1 MKQFFRFSLLLLA
14 LLLPATATAYNF
26 EVDGIY
32 YNINGNEV
40 TVTYKGYYESD
51 YQNDYSG
58 NVTIPATVT
67 YNGTTYSV
75 TSIGYGAFYGCSG
88 LTGVE
93 IPNSVTS
100 IGELAFSDCSGLSS
114 LTVASD
120 NTSYDSRDNCNAIVE
135 TASNTLIAGCK
146 KTVIP
151 NTVTSIGSSAFFVCS
166 GLTSITIPNS
176 VTSIGR
182 MAFSRCTGLRS
193 VTIGNSVTSIGDEA
207 FCRCSGMTSLTIGN
221 SVTSIGSLA
230 FYGCSR
236 LRNLSIPNSVT
247 YIGREAF
254 DDTEW
259 FDNQPDGLVYAGLV
273 AYKYQGRMPEG
284 THIIITDGT
293 KGIAGGAFYDCSRL
307 TGVTIPNSVISIGE
321 GAFEYCI

>member
-1 MKQFFRFSLLLLA
+1 MKPLFRFSLLLLA
-14 LLLPATATAYNF
+14 LILPATAMAYDF

-32 YNINGNEV
+32 YNINGNEA
-40 TVTYKGYYESD
+40 TVTFKGQYCDD
-51 YQNDYSG
+51 YLNDYSG

-100 IGELAFSDCSGLSS
+100 IGERAFSNCSGLSS

-120 NTSYDSRDNCNAIVE
+120 NTSYDSRGNCNAIIE

-207 FCRCSGMTSLTIGN
+207 FCRCSGLTSVTIPN
-221 SVTSIGSLA
+221 SVTSIGTLA
-230 FYGCSR
+230 FYGCSY
-236 LRNLSIPNSVT
+236 LRRVTIPNSVI

-254 DDTEW
+254 DNTEW

-284 THIIITDGT
+284 THIIIT
-293 KGIAGGAFYDCSRL
+293 
-307 TGVTIPNSVISIGE
+307 N
-321 GAFEYCI
+321 

>member
-1 MKQFFRFSLLLLA
+1 MKNLITSTLLLLA
-14 LLLPATATAYNF
+14 LLLPATATAYDF

-40 TVTYKGYYESD
+40 TVTYKGNYESD

-58 NVTIPATVT
+58 NVIIPATVT

-88 LTGVE
+88 LIGVE

-100 IGELAFSDCSGLSS
+100 IG
-114 LTVASD
+114 
-120 NTSYDSRDNCNAIVE
+120 I
-135 TASNTLIAGCK
+135 
-146 KTVIP
+146 
-151 NTVTSIGSSAFFVCS
+151 
-166 GLTSITIPNS
+166 
-176 VTSIGR
+176 

-207 FCRCSGMTSLTIGN
+207 FCRCSALTSVTIPN
-221 SVTSIGSLA
+221 SVTSIGTLA
-230 FYGCSR
+230 FYGCTR
-236 LRNLSIPNSVT
+236 LRRVTIPNSVT

-273 AYKYQGRMPEG
+273 AYKYKGRMPEG

-293 KGIAGGAFYDCSRL
+293 KGIAGGAFSDCSGL
-307 TGVTIPNSVISIGE
+307 TSVTIPNSVTTKS
-321 GAFEYCI
+321 